1 MATFLQKLTTS
12 QGVWQ
17 KSTTALLKSSMSEV
31 PLNSKARAMKKN
43 PAYAWPKK
51 NKICFHILI
60 SPTTRISFL
69 LRLYQKVSGDGR
81 LLHAVEGA
89 LSRRAGLEIKQGLH
103 QALAFVRVAAS
114 HHEVLLLGVVVV
126 GLLRALCVVNGRGGD
141 ADVEVAGVAGVDDVV
156 GVDGLLRKQGAKG
169 RMSKGTGNL
178 G

>member
-1 MATFLQKLTTS
+1 MPGQ
-12 QGVWQ
+12 
-17 KSTTALLKSSMSEV
+17 
-31 PLNSKARAMKKN
+31 
-43 PAYAWPKK
+43 K

-89 LSRRAGLEIKQGLH
+89 LGRRAGLKIKQGLH

-114 HHEVLLLGVVVV
+114 HHEVLLLGVVVL

-156 GVDGLLRKQGAKG
+156 GVDGLLRKEGGGGGGGCQKVIWGEG
-169 RMSKGTGNL
+169 LENEITQMGFGTRTWN
-178 G
+178 